1 MMALPVLLVIAFLD
15 KGGALFSGYSV
26 SQVPSFLGIVIVPG
40 LLAMLLYYLA
50 LSRTPASLATIAELG
65 YPLALFLIFSL
76 PPPVGQGAP
85 LRAVEL
91 LGAVLLVVGVV
102 ALNFMKTRNIVE
114 VPRERMTPEVARGA

>member
-1 MMALPVLLVIAFLD
+1 
-15 KGGALFSGYSV
+15 
-26 SQVPSFLGIVIVPG
+26 
-40 LLAMLLYYLA
+40 
-50 LSRTPASLATIAELG
+50 
-65 YPLALFLIFSL
+65 
-76 PPPVGQGAP
+76 